1 LEPVGPVPPSL
12 TPHGEA
18 ARVLL
23 FLPSVG
29 AMASSCR
36 ILPSVTVEKPAREKR
51 RRTTTVKVEERARS
65 SAAPVVAPVD
75 ADSRRRARERAGG
88 DD

>member
-1 LEPVGPVPPSL
+1 MPPSL

-18 ARVLL
+18 AGSC
-23 FLPSVG
+23 FSAPCG
-29 AMASSCR
+29 GIASACR
-36 ILPSVTVEKPAREKR
+36 ILCAVTVEKPAREKR
-51 RRTTTVKVEERARS
+51 RRTTTVKVDERVRS
-65 SAAPVVAPVD
+65 SAAPVAAPVD